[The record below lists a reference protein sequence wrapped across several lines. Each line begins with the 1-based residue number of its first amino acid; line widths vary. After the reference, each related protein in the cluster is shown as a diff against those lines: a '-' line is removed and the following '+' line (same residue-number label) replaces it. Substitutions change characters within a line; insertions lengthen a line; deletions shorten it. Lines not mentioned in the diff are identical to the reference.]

1 VHCVVTVSCFCA
13 VVHQAIRAS
22 PCLSAV
28 NTNNVPRRHFSIHE
42 YQAMDLLRDFN
53 IAVPKYKV
61 ATDPDGAREIAEEFG
76 IMQLHVSC
84 LTEVFEQCSLLKKY
98 HM

>member
-1 VHCVVTVSCFCA
+1 MLLWHLYCGQV
-13 VVHQAIRAS
+13 IRTS

-28 NTNNVPRRHFSIHE
+28 NATVPRRHFSIHE

-61 ATDPDGAREIAEEFG
+61 ATDPDEAREFAEEFG
-76 IMQLHVSC
+76 MHGIWHAY
-84 LTEVFEQCSLLKKY
+84 LL
-98 HM
+98 

>member
-1 VHCVVTVSCFCA
+1 MFFKYNILCLRDVCG

-28 NTNNVPRRHFSIHE
+28 NTTIPRRHFSIHE
-42 YQAMDLLRDFN
+42 YQAMDLLRDFD
-53 IAVPKYKV
+53 IAVPIYKV

-76 IMQLHVSC
+76 MHCMDISC
-84 LTEVFEQCSLLKKY
+84 
-98 HM
+98 